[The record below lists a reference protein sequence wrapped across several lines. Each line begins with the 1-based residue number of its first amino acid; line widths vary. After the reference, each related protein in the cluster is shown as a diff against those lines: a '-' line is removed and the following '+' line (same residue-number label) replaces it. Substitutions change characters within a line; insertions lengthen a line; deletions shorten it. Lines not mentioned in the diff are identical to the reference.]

1 MAPPFLTA
9 AQIDAHLAWPD
20 VVAALD
26 AGHGRDRA
34 HLDDL
39 LLQPTRNGLLNRAAW
54 IPGLGFGMKSAS
66 IFPDN
71 PSHTP
76 PLPTVQGVFVLFD
89 GETGEVRAL
98 IDGGAI
104 TGWKTAAD
112 SALGARYLARPDS
125 RELLVV
131 GAGTVARNLIP
142 AYAALFPDLARIRVV
157 SRTRASAQRLADDMA
172 RAGHPAATAADLES
186 ALATADIVATAT
198 VARTPILPG
207 RALRPGTHVDL
218 VGAFAAD
225 MREADDAVLQRGEV
239 FVDSRDSTRHHIGE
253 IKIPVDAGA
262 IAESAIRGDLYD
274 LHAGRA
280 GRSGPDAITVYKNG
294 GGAHLDLMVADL
306 MVRRC
311 LGVAAEAGASA
322 E

>member
-9 AQIDAHLAWPD
+9 ERIAAQLTWPD
-20 VVAALD
+20 VVDALD

-34 HLDDL
+34 HLNDL
-39 LLQPTRNGLLNRAAW
+39 LLQPNRNSLLNRAAW
-54 IPGLGFGMKSAS
+54 VPGLGFGMKTAS

-71 PSHTP
+71 PSRTAP
-76 PLPTVQGVFVLFD
+76 MPTVQGIFVLFD
-89 GETGEVRAL
+89 GETGAVRAL

-112 SALGARYLARPDS
+112 SVLGARHLARPDS
-125 RELLVV
+125 RELLIV

-142 AYAALFPDLARIRVV
+142 AYAARFPDLARIRIV
-157 SRTRASAQRLADDMA
+157 SRSGTSAERLASEMA
-172 RAGHPAATAADLES
+172 RAGYPTEATSDLES
-186 ALATADIVATAT
+186 ALASADIVATAT
-198 VARTPILPG
+198 VARTPILAG

-225 MREADDAVLQRGEV
+225 MREADDTVLRRGEV
-239 FVDSRDSTRHHIGE
+239 FVDSLASTRHHIGE
-253 IKIPVDAGA
+253 IKIPIESGV
-262 IAESAIRGDLYD
+262 IAESDLRGDLYD
-274 LHAGRA
+274 LHAGTV
-280 GRSGPDAITVYKNG
+280 GRSGPSAITVFKNG

-311 LGVAAEAGASA
+311 LGPGPGGEVGSA
-322 E
+322 